1 MVRYD
6 PDRVPSREWFLLDEQ
21 ERLLSVQRYHERAKV
36 ELPNA
41 TLHAI
46 IHAVIE
52 DQLAS
57 GVTPVVT
64 AFERLM
70 NEGLNR
76 HDALHAIGSVLAEH
90 MLNLMKGIQ
99 APGEPNQP
107 YYDGLTDLTAS
118 GWRQLTRS

>member
-21 ERLLSVQRYHERAKV
+21 ERLQSVQRYHERVKAD
-36 ELPNA
+36 LPNP

-52 DQLAS
+52 DQLAG
-57 GVTPVVT
+57 GVAPVVT
-64 AFERLM
+64 AFERLTS
-70 NEGLNR
+70 EGLDR
-76 HDALHAIGSVLAEH
+76 HDAIHAIGSVLAEH
-90 MLNLMKGIQ
+90 MLNLMNGVQ

-107 YYDGLTDLTAS
+107 YYDGLKELKAS
-118 GWRQLTRS
+118 AWRQLTRS